1 MAPYITITLE
11 AIESLQR
18 LAQSGLKGT
27 HLLFSNLMIRE
38 AFSREPPPE
47 LLNQSEFIK
56 RVQEVL
62 MKIIHSQDLD
72 EQRDLIQSLDP
83 ELRNM
88 LVHLYFGFLE
98 RVSGDQET
106 SSEVLN

>member
-27 HLLFSNLMIRE
+27 HLLFSNIMIRE

-47 LLNQSEFIK
+47 LLSQSEFVE
-56 RVQEVL
+56 RVQNTL

-72 EQRDLIQSLDP
+72 EQRDMIKSLDP
-83 ELRNM
+83 ELRNT
-88 LVHLYFGFLE
+88 LVHLYFGFLD
-98 RVSGDQET
+98 RFSGDQET
-106 SSEVLN
+106 SVEVLH